1 MSSALSTTANSSSS
15 ANCTIPLPSGH
26 HWCGRINK
34 NHVLTLKSLAANAN
48 ASLYVVN
55 ADEKLERFNMPDSL
69 KAQHTLYLSKG
80 HVLYSDLGRVLASI
94 ISDDHGWNDA
104 ICGPSTA
111 AMIKSQY
118 GEKTFQD
125 ARNDRYQN
133 ALDGLLTEMTKF
145 SLDERDL
152 TATLNLFSKVTSD
165 SQGQLSYINADNTE
179 QSISLRFEMN
189 CLVFICNAPHPLD
202 PSTSY
207 DPADIELTLQQA
219 APIAPMTE
227 SDVCRDS
234 CEQNQRGFM
243 NNARYFGDY
252 ANASL

>member
-1 MSSALSTTANSSSS
+1 MSYPASTTANTPSSDRFI
-15 ANCTIPLPSGH
+15 TPLPGGH
-26 HWCGRINK
+26 HWCGRINR

-69 KAQHTLYLSKG
+69 KAQYTLYLSEG
-80 HVLYSDLGRVLASI
+80 HVLYSDMGRVMASI

-111 AMIKSQY
+111 AMVSRQY

-125 ARNDRYQN
+125 ARNERYQN
-133 ALDGLLTEMTKF
+133 GLDGLLTEMSKF
-145 SLDERDL
+145 ALNESDL
-152 TATLNLFSKVTSD
+152 TATVNFFSKVTPD
-165 SQGQLSYINADNTE
+165 LQGQLSYIITDNTD

-202 PSTSY
+202 PSHIY
-207 DPADIELTLQQA
+207 DPADIELTISQA
-219 APIAPMTE
+219 APILPKGK

-234 CEQNQRGFM
+234 CEQNQRGFE

-252 ANASL
+252 ENA

>member
-1 MSSALSTTANSSSS
+1 MSYPATTTSNTLSSDRFITL
-15 ANCTIPLPSGH
+15 LPGGH

-34 NHVLTLKSLAANAN
+34 NNVLTLKSLAANAN

-69 KAQHTLYLSKG
+69 KAQYTLYLSEG
-80 HVLYSDLGRVLASI
+80 HVLYSDMGRVMASI

-111 AMIKSQY
+111 VMISKQY
-118 GEKTFQD
+118 GKKTFQD
-125 ARNDRYQN
+125 ARNERYQN
-133 ALDGLLTEMTKF
+133 GLDGLLTEMSKF
-145 SLDERDL
+145 ALNESDL
-152 TATLNLFSKVTSD
+152 TATVNFFSKVTPD
-165 SQGQLSYINADNTE
+165 LQGQLSYITTDNTD
-179 QSISLRFEMN
+179 QSIALRFEMN

-202 PSTSY
+202 PSHIY
-207 DPADIELTLQQA
+207 DPADIELTISQA
-219 APIAPMTE
+219 APILPKGK

-234 CEQNQRGFM
+234 CEQNQRGFE

-252 ANASL
+252 ENA

>member
-1 MSSALSTTANSSSS
+1 MSSASITALNNQDSARFTT
-15 ANCTIPLPSGH
+15 PLPGGH

-69 KAQHTLYLSKG
+69 KAQHTLYLSQG
-80 HVLYSDLGRVLASI
+80 HVLYSDMGRVLASI

-111 AMIKSQY
+111 DMIRTQY
-118 GEKTFQD
+118 GQKTFQD
-125 ARNDRYQN
+125 ARNDRYQSG
-133 ALDGLLTEMTKF
+133 LDGLLTEMSKF
-145 SLDERDL
+145 ALNSSDL
-152 TATLNLFSKVTSD
+152 TATVNLFSKVTSD
-165 SQGQLSYINADNTE
+165 LQGQLSYITADNTN
-179 QSISLRFEMN
+179 QSIALRFEMN

-202 PSTSY
+202 QSDVY
-207 DPADIELTLQQA
+207 DPADIELTVHHA
-219 APIAPMTE
+219 SPIVPIGE
-227 SDVCRDS
+227 HDICRDS
-234 CEQNQRGFM
+234 CAQNQRGFE

-252 ANASL
+252 TTA